1 MKTVVIDAGH
11 GGTDPGAS
19 FQGSLEKNFN
29 LSIALK
35 VQSHLQQNYEANIIM
50 TRTRDVN
57 LSLSA
62 RTQRANN
69 ANADFFLSIHN
80 NAAGGQGF
88 ESYIFNGTVS
98 APTRTYQNVIHD
110 KIMNAVRSKY
120 NIRDRGKK
128 RANFHVLRETRM
140 PALLLEVLFVDNASD
155 LAKLKNPA
163 FIEEVSIAI
172 AQGVADALSLPRKS
186 LPNVLYRVIA
196 GSFKNRDNAEQR
208 VLDLSRR
215 GIDSFIRTAT
225 IGGDVFYRVQA
236 GAFSEKS
243 RADEQV
249 VRLNNAGIRDAFI
262 ITDDESSDPV
272 PAPTPPTPVERYT
285 IEGETHLLAHQLDEF
300 VRTINP
306 RAPKLGAHYVKFG
319 KDYGIRADVAYAQA
333 IHETDYFRFT
343 GVVDA
348 DQNNYAGIGAT
359 GPDNK
364 GNSFNTPKDGVH
376 AHIQHL
382 YAYSST
388 KKIPEQYDKVD
399 PRFDLVT
406 RGSAK
411 TWTQLNGKWA
421 VPGTTYGQSII
432 SLFIRNMNHAIE
444 QIDKQKEELKNVID
458 EF

>member
-1 MKTVVIDAGH
+1 MKKIVIDAGH
-11 GGTDPGAS
+11 GGTDSGAS
-19 FQGSLEKNFN
+19 YQGNLEKNFN

-35 VQSHLQQNYEANIIM
+35 VQSHLQQNYEAEIVM
-50 TRTRDVN
+50 TRTSDVT
-57 LSLSA
+57 LSLDA
-62 RTQRANN
+62 RSRLANN
-69 ANADFFLSIHN
+69 ENADFFLSIHN

-98 APTRTYQNVIHD
+98 APTRTYQNAIHD
-110 KIMNAVRSKY
+110 RIMSAVQSKY

-155 LAKLKNPA
+155 VAKLRNPA

-172 AQGVADALSLPRKS
+172 AQGTAEALNLPRKAQ
-186 LPNVLYRVIA
+186 PDTLYRVIA
-196 GSFKNRDNAEQR
+196 GSFKSRDNAEQR
-208 VLDLSRR
+208 VQELSRR
-215 GIDSFIRTAT
+215 NIDSFIRTASISGET
-225 IGGDVFYRVQA
+225 YYRVQA
-236 GAFSEKS
+236 GAFSE
-243 RADEQV
+243 RARAEEQV
-249 VRLNNAGIRDAFI
+249 ERLKNAGISDAFI
-262 ITDDESSDPV
+262 ITDNEESDPV
-272 PAPTPPTPVERYT
+272 PPATPEERFT
-285 IEGETHLLAHQLDEF
+285 IEGSTHMLAHQLDEF
-300 VRTINP
+300 ARTVNP
-306 RAPKLGAHYVKFG
+306 KAPKLGAHYVRYG
-319 KDYGIRADVAYAQA
+319 KAYGIRADVAFAQA

-364 GNSFNTPKDGVH
+364 GSRFATPRDGVH

-388 KKIPEQYDKVD
+388 EDIPEQFEKID

-406 RGSAK
+406 RGIAP
-411 TWTQLNGKWA
+411 TWTQLNGRWA

-432 SLFIRNMNHAIE
+432 NIFKRNITHAIE
-444 QIDKQKEELKNVID
+444 QIDKKKQELENVLD